1 MPAKK
6 TQLIKPPTT
15 FVVIEVIGEIIIS
28 SKFGVTGS
36 KPENSVN
43 KDITVLSVNKVPTP
57 PQILAI
63 RTIIA
68 AIASDILSSNSR
80 LNVEAGVNN
89 VPEIASSRSANYS
102 EPFFFACSA
111 LIA

>member
-1 MPAKK
+1 M
-6 TQLIKPPTT
+6 
-15 FVVIEVIGEIIIS
+15 EVIGELIIA
-28 SKFGVTGS
+28 SKSGATGS
-36 KPENSVN
+36 KPQNSVN

-57 PQILAI
+57 LQIQAI

-68 AIASDILSSNSR
+68 AIVSDVLSSNSR

-89 VPEIASSRSANYS
+89 VPEIASSRSVNYS
-102 EPFFFACSA
+102 EPFFFAYSA